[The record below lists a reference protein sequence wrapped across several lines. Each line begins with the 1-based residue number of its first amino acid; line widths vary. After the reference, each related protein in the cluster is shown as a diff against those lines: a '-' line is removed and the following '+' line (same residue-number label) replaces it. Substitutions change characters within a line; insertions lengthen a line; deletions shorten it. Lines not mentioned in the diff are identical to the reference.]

1 MGANSRPADPAT
13 FAAYDCEHCDWGV
26 LGQGDGVAPQ
36 LLLLAAEHV
45 TTTGH
50 VITTMTLAE
59 ASSDADDVLRQ
70 LLPERAVA
78 FGGGYAIAKGDHG
91 G

>member
-1 MGANSRPADPAT
+1 MGTTSRPADPAT
-13 FAAYDCEHCDWGV
+13 FATYDCEHCDWGV
-26 LGQGDGVAPQ
+26 MGQGQGVAPQ

-59 ASSDADDVLRQ
+59 ASREADDVLRQ

-78 FGGGYAIAKGDHG
+78 FGGGYAIAKGAEHG
-91 G
+91 